1 MKVYHYAGCGTCK
14 KALAW
19 LSSQGK
25 KDGATLIDL
34 VANPPSKK
42 VLGDLWKRS
51 GLPLERFFNTSGMS
65 YRDGGFKDRL
75 PAMSDDEKLTALA
88 ADGKLVKRP
97 ILDTGTEVRVG
108 FREAEW
114 AASLG

>member
-19 LSSQGK
+19 LSVKGHKVELSDLVSNPPNK
-25 KDGATLIDL
+25 ATLT
-34 VANPPSKK
+34 
-42 VLGDLWKRS
+42 DLWKRS
-51 GLPLERFFNTSGMS
+51 GLPLDRFFNTSGMS
-65 YRDGGFKDRL
+65 YRDGNFKDRL
-75 PAMSDDEKLTALA
+75 PAMTDDDKLTALA

-97 ILDTGTEVRVG
+97 VFDLGPKKKVLVG

-114 AASLG
+114 ATALG